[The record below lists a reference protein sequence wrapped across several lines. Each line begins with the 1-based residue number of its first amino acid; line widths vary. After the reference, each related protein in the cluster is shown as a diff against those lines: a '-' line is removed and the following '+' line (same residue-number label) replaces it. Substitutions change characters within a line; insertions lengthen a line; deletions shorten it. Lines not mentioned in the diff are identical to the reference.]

1 MSRLHLRG
9 TSMNFLA
16 RISLAV
22 LALAAALTTT
32 TTSASAWGCIAV
44 SEQGTYGY
52 SYQYGDENSARER
65 ALNECATRT
74 NEDQV
79 CEIVECDQDS

>member
-1 MSRLHLRG
+1 MK
-9 TSMNFLA
+9 FLV
-16 RISLAV
+16 RTSLAV

-32 TTSASAWGCIAV
+32 ATSASAWGCIAV